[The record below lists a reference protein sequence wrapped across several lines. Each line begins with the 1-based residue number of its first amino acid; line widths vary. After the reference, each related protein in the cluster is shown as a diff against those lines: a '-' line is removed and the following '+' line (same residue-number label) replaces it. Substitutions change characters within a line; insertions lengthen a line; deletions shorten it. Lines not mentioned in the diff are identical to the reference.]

1 MKKAFNFRTLL
12 ACALILVMCLTA
24 FVACDKDKDQEQPY
38 DANGINMAVRA
49 LKANVRGSSVNADF
63 TLDNHQMFAGVS
75 YPVSWAITANDGEA
89 SDVTLTVDGDKTTV
103 HVNGKTKKDVAF
115 SLTATVS
122 DAKGLTATAEF
133 KYSIPAYKLLT
144 HAEYIATKAGEAVT
158 VQGIVSHY
166 GSKSNGAQYNN
177 LFMYDQDGGYYIY
190 TIANSV
196 DPANIQ
202 GLHLGAKVEVTGK
215 KDIYNGTHE
224 VKDATIKVIDSST
237 QAVFEDITDVFKSA
251 TTISDAALA
260 AYEYKLVTIKNVEIG
275 DIDDSEKHNY
285 YFFKSGSLETYI
297 RLSTS
302 ECMLNAEQ
310 QAAFK
315 TAFAADKGKLA
326 TVKGCVV
333 LYNGQLY
340 LNPVDTTPY
349 TIVNTEGLSA
359 QEQVNFA
366 VGNTFV
372 QSTVSGNGSSITL
385 PTVDSIFNDV
395 KITWSV
401 DKTDL
406 CAIADGKATFTFLT
420 DNTVKLTATFTHST
434 DASATATKDFTITL
448 KGAELITIAELY
460 DKAVGDTAYYVE
472 GYVVAVDKASDGKC
486 SFVLQDGT
494 ASIFSYNKLDVK
506 LGDHVKVLAKRSSDS
521 YGFPQLGSISYEK
534 LADGTF
540 EPAVNEMA
548 ITDVKVTKED
558 APADLYTKKYWK
570 ITGSTL
576 VKGSHGYQGNYNGNQ
591 VLSLKLNEDLETVAK
606 SLEGKNVVIYGYS
619 RGINTAVKYFTVQV
633 TKIEEAQ
640 MTDAEK
646 VASVKAS
653 LSDLEVKKDFD
664 LPTSEIATISWSK
677 VSGDGATLEGN
688 HVTIT
693 RTDVDQTVVF
703 RAEISCGTESDTKD
717 ITVTIKA
724 NEVVDPNT
732 VIVTAES
739 LGIVGKTY
747 GDSAAEGVV
756 INGVTFKFEELCE
769 NGKGIQTRAISK
781 SSNNK
786 GSKLW
791 NATAC
796 ARPIKEI
803 VIKLFNGQ
811 AGFSN
816 NNTHSIK
823 FGNTVNGAD
832 YTATLSTVKDQLE
845 YTITPDAETYT
856 YFTFE
861 HNASYTYSAYF
872 ESITIVYAD
881 EVVKT
886 DAEKVAEAKAAL
898 DLETKTTGVS
908 FTLPTTGINGTT
920 ITWTSNNEAVIA
932 INGENAVVTAPAAET
947 VVTLTATIKLNEA
960 TATKTFDVTVTVTIP
975 EFNVTIN
982 QPENG
987 GTLAVTI
994 NDEAFTGGKV
1004 QQGKTLVIVP
1014 TAVDANHELVAIL
1027 VNGTKLDAVEGVYSV
1042 TVNDAE
1048 VTITAT
1054 FREIKYATVTVD
1066 EAIQNGTV
1074 AVTVN
1079 GEALDTTKQYRDGTV
1094 LTITATPANAD
1105 YKLGQVK
1112 VNDEVVNGTYTI
1124 KETDTA
1130 LTITATFVEKYPAM
1144 SIADFKSS
1152 ETASNAAATLT
1163 GVVTSLDRKAA
1174 YVQDYD
1180 GNAIYVFFGNNNVPA
1195 SLAVNKVYSFRG
1207 TKGNFG
1213 GVTQLA
1219 SPTVVGEGTE
1229 PESEITAK
1237 VLDEEAYKSLT
1248 LANTSEL
1255 VTIKGVVFTN
1265 NKWMLGATEISK
1277 YTGNAKDSASL
1288 NARVAL
1294 LKEGVSFDLVNV
1306 HVSANNNKVQ
1316 LTVDAAE
1323 CIVIDWVPVATV
1335 DLKEIGVNGTA
1346 KITVTAN
1353 PAVTTD
1359 VKATFVT
1366 ENDQIATVDA
1376 NGVVTGVAV
1385 GTVGINV
1392 TANGHTVKVG
1402 ITVVAVAQEFTVN
1415 YTKTVDGANGS
1426 IASVM
1431 AGETAVEPGTKVVK
1445 GTKVTVT
1452 VAPAEGYQLASYT
1465 LNGGEAVAAKGQTS
1479 FDITVTDNVTIAVT
1493 FEVKPA
1499 EPQLVA
1505 TFTFATSSD
1514 TTQHIDGSAASKY
1527 TDTQGTY
1534 TLTIE
1539 TVTNFYTKAND
1550 KTGIGALKLGTGK
1563 KTGSFSVTGI
1573 QDDVKYVVFYVAGY
1587 KAKTT
1592 TVTIDGTNYAINTL
1606 SDNGE
1611 YTAIKVAVSDT
1622 KTISFASGTSGDK
1635 RCLISKI
1642 EFMA

>member
-1 MKKAFNFRTLL
+1 MKKAFNFKKLL
-12 ACALILVMCLTA
+12 VCVLILILCLSA
-24 FVACDKDKDQEQPY
+24 FVACDKDKGQGEQPY

-49 LKANVRGSSVNADF
+49 LKANLRGSSVNADF

-115 SLTATVS
+115 TLTATVS

-202 GLHLGAKVEVTGK
+202 GLHLGAKVEVTGQ

-558 APADLYTKKYWK
+558 APEDLYTKKLWK

-576 VKGSHGYQGNYNGNQ
+576 VKGSYGYQGNYNGSQ

-619 RGINTAVKYFTVQV
+619 RGINTSVGYFTVQV

-640 MTDAEK
+640 MTDTEK
-646 VASVKAS
+646 VAYVKGTLNDFATG
-653 LSDLEVKKDFD
+653 KDFD
-664 LPTSEIATISWSK
+664 LTTSDVATITWALK
-677 VSGDGATLEGN
+677 SGTGATLEGN

-693 RTDVDQTVVF
+693 QTDADQTVVF
-703 RAEISCGTESDTKD
+703 TATIVSGEASDTKD

-724 NEVVDPNT
+724 KDNRVAGVKGVVGTAYKIVMNQTTLNKTLYLNGKMAATYYFGTTENVDEAVDVYLEVVSEEDGTFRLYTMIDNAKKYIEIVPSGSHINVKFNDT
-732 VIVTAES
+732 VAGNPWTWNDTLKMYQTAVSGAEGKENGNYT
-739 LGIVGKTY
+739 LGTY
-747 GDSAAEGVV
+747 GDKNTFSAQIVTSTSSFFAQLYGTPDPVPVKTNQELVDEAAEALRKDFT
-756 INGVTFKFEELCE
+756 IT
-769 NGKGIQTRAISK
+769 AK
-781 SSNNK
+781 SS
-786 GSKLW
+786 G
-791 NATAC
+791 AT
-796 ARPIKEI
+796 ID
-803 VIKLFNGQ
+803 L
-811 AGFSN
+811 
-816 NNTHSIK
+816 
-823 FGNTVNGAD
+823 
-832 YTATLSTVKDQLE
+832 
-845 YTITPDAETYT
+845 
-856 YFTFE
+856 
-861 HNASYTYSAYF
+861 
-872 ESITIVYAD
+872 
-881 EVVKT
+881 
-886 DAEKVAEAKAAL
+886 AA
-898 DLETKTTGVS
+898 
-908 FTLPTTGINGTT
+908 TGINNAT
-920 ITWTSNNEAVIA
+920 IVWTSSDNAVIA
-932 INGENAVVTAPAAET
+932 IGALTDGKYVAT
-947 VVTLTATIKLNEA
+947 VNNPTTDGMTVTLTAVLTVGEGDEA
-960 TATKTFDVTVTVTIP
+960 KTANCTFPITVTRTLA
-975 EFNVTIN
+975 NVEVSLGEIT
-982 QPENG
+982 G
-987 GTLAVTI
+987 GTVDVFVGENKQTLPVTLKQEQVI
-994 NDEAFTGGKV
+994 
-1004 QQGKTLVIVP
+1004 TLTPVA
-1014 TAVDANHELVAIL
+1014 TDGYELVKVF
-1027 VNGTKLDAVEGVYSV
+1027 VNGTELVKGTDGAYTYTLGTTNVQ
-1042 TVNDAE
+1042 
-1048 VTITAT
+1048 ITAT
-1054 FREIKYATVTVD
+1054 FRKITFVNVSVEETIA
-1066 EAIQNGTV
+1066 NGS
-1074 AVTVN
+1074 VTVN
-1079 GEALDTTKQYRDGTV
+1079 VGKDALDTTKQYRDGTV
-1094 LTITATPANAD
+1094 LTITATANAG
-1105 YKLGQVK
+1105 YKLVAVK
-1112 VNDEVVNGTYTI
+1112 VNGEKLTGNTYTI

-1130 LTITATFVEKYPAM
+1130 VAITAEFGLLPTSKVEGAEIKTIEELEALIPTAGNSTKERYYTMGYIKSIENTTFGNATLEDFNGKTFTIYGMYDFAGSVRYDSLKDKPVAGDFVVLYGTLKNYNGTKEMIDARIAQLNDTVYAPTFAARVEEAKNALTLEAEYGKNFDLVATGLNGTTITWISSNTGLV
-1144 SIADFKSS
+1144 SIAD
-1152 ETASNAAATLT
+1152 TAVDGKYLATVTVPDTDKTVTLT
-1163 GVVTSLDRKAA
+1163 ATITLGTA
-1174 YVQDYD
+1174 QD
-1180 GNAIYVFFGNNNVPA
+1180 
-1195 SLAVNKVYSFRG
+1195 
-1207 TKGNFG
+1207 TK
-1213 GVTQLA
+1213 
-1219 SPTVVGEGTE
+1219 
-1229 PESEITAK
+1229 EIT
-1237 VLDEEAYKSLT
+1237 
-1248 LANTSEL
+1248 
-1255 VTIKGVVFTN
+1255 VTIKANTKVT
-1265 NKWMLGATEISK
+1265 
-1277 YTGNAKDSASL
+1277 L
-1288 NARVAL
+1288 NYGTS
-1294 LKEGVSFDLVNV
+1294 E
-1306 HVSANNNKVQ
+1306 
-1316 LTVDAAE
+1316 
-1323 CIVIDWVPVATV
+1323 
-1335 DLKEIGVNGTA
+1335 NGTFE
-1346 KITVTAN
+1346 
-1353 PAVTTD
+1353 
-1359 VKATFVT
+1359 VKANGAVV
-1366 ENDQIATVDA
+1366 ENGAQLDA
-1376 NGVVTGVAV
+1376 
-1385 GTVGINV
+1385 
-1392 TANGHTVKVG
+1392 
-1402 ITVVAVAQEFTVN
+1402 FT
-1415 YTKTVDGANGS
+1415 T
-1426 IASVM
+1426 
-1431 AGETAVEPGTKVVK
+1431 
-1445 GTKVTVT
+1445 VTVT
-1452 VAPAEGYQLASYT
+1452 VTPAEGYQLASYT
-1465 LNGGEAVAAKGQTS
+1465 LGEGEAVTTVAGQTS
-1479 FDITVTDNVTIAVT
+1479 FTFDITATTNLVVT
-1493 FEVKPA
+1493 FGVKPA
-1499 EPQLVA
+1499 EPVLVG
-1505 TFTFATSSD
+1505 TLNFATKDQRKSQD
-1514 TTQHIDGSAASKY
+1514 TSK
-1527 TDTQGTY
+1527 QVWEEGGI
-1534 TLTIE
+1534 TLTNTGSVADYANPVRLYKSTKVTIACE
-1539 TVTNFYTKAND
+1539 GMTKLVFNVNTKDKKIVNLQNSLTGKGTVTVD
-1550 KTGIGALKLGTGK
+1550 G
-1563 KTGSFSVTGI
+1563 
-1573 QDDVKYVVFYVAGY
+1573 DVLTIVFDSAQSTLEFTCADQIRLNSIEV
-1587 KAKTT
+1587 
-1592 TVTIDGTNYAINTL
+1592 YA
-1606 SDNGE
+1606 
-1611 YTAIKVAVSDT
+1611 
-1622 KTISFASGTSGDK
+1622 
-1635 RCLISKI
+1635 
-1642 EFMA
+1642 MA